1 MPGEGA
7 ELELRGITTRFPG
20 VLANDRVDLTVRSG
34 DIHAIVGENGAGKS
48 TLMSVIYGLVQPD
61 EGEIL
66 LRGEPVR
73 FSSPTDAIRAG
84 LGMVHQSFQ
93 LFPTLTVAQNVVFG
107 SEPRRFGIVDRER
120 ARQEVAGLAAEYG
133 LAVDPG
139 AVVEDLAVGIKQ
151 RIEILKALYR
161 DARVLILDEPTAVL
175 APQERDGL
183 FAVMRRLRERGH
195 TILFITHKL
204 DEVLAVSDRITV
216 LRDGRSVA
224 ELVTSETDRETITRH
239 MIGRELVAGRRA
251 PAADAGA
258 VRLEVR
264 DLRVEGEHGRAE
276 VDRVDLTVRSGEILG
291 IAGIAGNGQGAL
303 VGAIAGGVSIAGG
316 SIVLD
321 GRELAGLTV
330 AQRRA
335 AGLAYI
341 PEDRHRVGTAA
352 SASTAQNLLM
362 GSQRRTGMQRRGWLR
377 TAAVA
382 DHARDLVDRY
392 RIRVAGPDVPVGTL
406 SGGNLQKVVVAR
418 ELEQDPIVLVAEQPT
433 RGVDVGSIEFIHA
446 RLLEARDRGMAI
458 LLISSEL
465 WELRSLSTRILVMYE
480 GGLAG
485 PFDPDATDE
494 LTLGLHMTGRADEEV
509 RV

>member
-1 MPGEGA
+1 MPGDGV

-34 DIHAIVGENGAGKS
+34 EIHAIVGENGAGKS
-48 TLMSVIYGLVQPD
+48 TLMSVVYGLVQPD
-61 EGEIL
+61 EGEIR

-73 FSSPTDAIRAG
+73 FATPTDAIRSG

-107 SEPRRFGIVDRER
+107 AEPRRLGVIDRDR
-120 ARQEVAGLAAEYG
+120 ARREVADLAAEYG
-133 LAVDPG
+133 LSVDPD
-139 AVVEDLAVGIKQ
+139 AIVEDLAVGIKQ

-183 FAVMRRLRERGH
+183 FTVMRRLRERGH

-216 LRDGRSVA
+216 LRDGRAVA
-224 ELVTSETDRETITRH
+224 DLVTAETDRETITRH
-239 MIGRELVAGRRA
+239 MIGRELVAGSRA
-251 PAADAGA
+251 HANTPGT

-264 DLRVEGEHGRAE
+264 DLRVEDADGRAE
-276 VDRVDLTVRSGEILG
+276 VDGVELTLRAGEILG
-291 IAGIAGNGQGAL
+291 IAGIAGNGQGPL
-303 VGAIAGGVSIAGG
+303 VGAITGGVVPTSG
-316 SIVLD
+316 SIRID
-321 GRELAGLTV
+321 GRELTGLTV

-335 AGLAYI
+335 EGLAYI

-362 GSQRRTGMQRRGWLR
+362 GSQRSARMQRRGWLR
-377 TAAVA
+377 TGPVH
-382 DHARDLVDRY
+382 DHAVDLVRRY
-392 RIRVAGPDVPVGTL
+392 GIRVAGPDVPVGTL

-418 ELEQDPIVLVAEQPT
+418 ELEQDPVVLIAEQPT
-433 RGVDVGSIEFIHA
+433 RGVDVGSIEFIHG

-458 LLISSEL
+458 LLVSSEL
-465 WELRSLSTRILVMYE
+465 WELRSLSTRILVLYE
-480 GGLAG
+480 GRLAG
-485 PFDPDATDE
+485 PFDPDETDE
-494 LTLGLHMTGRADEEV
+494 LTLGLHMTGRADAQV
-509 RV
+509 RS